1 MILLDT
7 NVLSEF
13 TKPRPAPQ
21 VVDWLAEN
29 EPRLSLPTIVLAEL
43 RYGIERLPEGR
54 RRLSLLRFWEET
66 RRRFAGRTFG
76 LDVAA
81 AERYGCA
88 VAAAQR
94 AGRSVRVG
102 HGQIAAIALSQRMTV
117 ATRDIEDWRPTG
129 VRLINPWELQ

>member
-7 NVLSEF
+7 NVLSEL
-13 TKPRPAPQ
+13 TKPQPASQ

-29 EPRLSLPTIVLAEL
+29 EPRLSLPTIALAEL

-76 LDVAA
+76 FDVLA

-88 VAAAQR
+88 VAAAER

-102 HGQIAAIALSQRMTV
+102 DGQIAAIALSQRMTV
-117 ATRDIEDWRPTG
+117 ATRDVEDFRPTG
-129 VRLINPWELQ
+129 VRLINPWDLG